1 MQINYKNY
9 AVSFDENTFSVY
21 TDGLKLFTLPV
32 SSAVDKY
39 EDVRM
44 RQSGSIPL
52 ECQAATDTDC
62 ALSAPVIT
70 EKDGKTTAEYRAS
83 SNLWTEKRYK
93 ITADENGFAY
103 SITVKGEGTV
113 SKIRYFKSD
122 FANADYEFAGYMIP
136 HAGQYK
142 ESECMR
148 NVFENSQLSFD
159 YYAPCPFVYPFYT
172 EEHDGWFGIG
182 LFANKGEHNFDRF
195 VYEKYFNFT
204 LPLDNRLN
212 VNGEYTLPGIW
223 GGYGSDAF
231 EVLSAYS
238 KWYFDSGIAVRHSDY
253 EKDPKW
259 WKGPIFCGWGE
270 QQKLARERGCRGA
283 EMATQENYEK
293 MTETLFKNG
302 INPKI
307 VIIDAKWQTGM
318 GNLEV
323 DTNKWHDMRGFV
335 DRLHAKGIKVLLWI
349 KSWDC
354 EGVPKTECIDSL
366 CNPVAQDPTNPDFIE
381 RTRRNIYKLLSA
393 DEGCFNCDGFKI
405 DFINCTPKGEI
416 LRAYDGKSYGVELI
430 RKWLELVYTSAKAAK
445 SDALINASCAHPYT
459 ADVCDQIRLH
469 DYQGALR
476 SSVEVMTF
484 RTKIARAIYGNI
496 TCDTDSG
503 GTVSHRDFLRYIKAQ
518 PKIGVP
524 DLYFVTESFG
534 TPMNAEDYA
543 VIRDVWNKYI
553 KENGL

>member
-1 MQINYKNY
+1 M
-9 AVSFDENTFSVY
+9 
-21 TDGLKLFTLPV
+21 
-32 SSAVDKY
+32 
-39 EDVRM
+39 
-44 RQSGSIPL
+44 
-52 ECQAATDTDC
+52 
-62 ALSAPVIT
+62 
-70 EKDGKTTAEYRAS
+70 
-83 SNLWTEKRYK
+83 
-93 ITADENGFAY
+93 
-103 SITVKGEGTV
+103 
-113 SKIRYFKSD
+113 
-122 FANADYEFAGYMIP
+122 
-136 HAGQYK
+136 
-142 ESECMR
+142 
-148 NVFENSQLSFD
+148 
-159 YYAPCPFVYPFYT
+159 
-172 EEHDGWFGIG
+172 
-182 LFANKGEHNFDRF
+182 
-195 VYEKYFNFT
+195 
-204 LPLDNRLN
+204 
-212 VNGEYTLPGIW
+212 
-223 GGYGSDAF
+223 
-231 EVLSAYS
+231 
-238 KWYFDSGIAVRHSDY
+238 
-253 EKDPKW
+253 
-259 WKGPIFCGWGE
+259 
-270 QQKLARERGCRGA
+270 
-283 EMATQENYEK
+283 
-293 MTETLFKNG
+293 
-302 INPKI
+302 
-307 VIIDAKWQTGM
+307 
-318 GNLEV
+318 
-323 DTNKWHDMRGFV
+323 
-335 DRLHAKGIKVLLWI
+335 LLWI

-484 RTKIARAIYGNI
+484 RAKIARAIYGNI